1 MDGNEHDI
9 LILKD
14 KFQHF
19 LRSISIRNTYQTG
32 ETTDT
37 MIRVNHIISRSK
49 LIQFFEGQSDLTR
62 TGLVTFQVV
71 LMETVEQLMIRK
83 NTQMQRMIHKAF
95 MYRTYYRSKLNLIS
109 PVFKDG
115 SDTVGLLSAVTTDIK

>member
-1 MDGNEHDI
+1 
-9 LILKD
+9 
-14 KFQHF
+14 
-19 LRSISIRNTYQTG
+19 
-32 ETTDT
+32 